1 MAVKVSGWTP
11 VCGKGCEH
19 AAIFYPGLFLVAQ
32 FLFSKWRAFGGRLL
46 IWHLKSQQQ
55 KTSLLFCL
63 LPEQR
68 AAVCAGLSIG
78 HPLCRLCPR
87 RSCCGLT
94 SALGSVGS
102 IFQRKK
108 QKKRSCSLQSWWHF
122 LLCSHHKGQ
131 QWGWTPPWRPTS
143 SSIRGASSQKMARSS
158 WSPTHLRGR
167 NRGVMG
173 VTP

>member
-68 AAVCAGLSIG
+68 TQCVGGEHWPPSVQALSTLFLLWSHISSRECRLHFSDKETEEKALQPTVLVAFSSLPTSQGAAVGLDPS
-78 HPLCRLCPR
+78 
-87 RSCCGLT
+87 
-94 SALGSVGS
+94 
-102 IFQRKK
+102 
-108 QKKRSCSLQSWWHF
+108 
-122 LLCSHHKGQ
+122 
-131 QWGWTPPWRPTS
+131 WRPTC
-143 SSIRGASSQKMARSS
+143 SSIRGASSQKM
-158 WSPTHLRGR
+158 PGHHGHLPHLRGR
-167 NRGVMG
+167 DRGVTG